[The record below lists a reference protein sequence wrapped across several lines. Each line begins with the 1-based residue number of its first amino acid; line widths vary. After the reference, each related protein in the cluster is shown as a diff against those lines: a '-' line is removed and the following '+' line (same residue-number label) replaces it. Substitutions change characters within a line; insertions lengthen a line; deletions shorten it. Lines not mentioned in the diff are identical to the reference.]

1 MVQAFLEGGFRL
13 LQPLMVLA
21 LKIMEALSCGVK
33 YIRVS
38 GAIGLYAKDLR
49 PRYWTTD
56 DKP

>member
-1 MVQAFLEGGFRL
+1 MVKDFLADGVRL
-13 LQPLMVLA
+13 LHPLMVIA